1 MVDQAFADVVGAKI
15 AEQTLDCRGSLIER
29 LARKNDNHFRS
40 NQPPETREISASH
53 PRGDNSID
61 DELGN
66 PKSRQRNQRAEQAK
80 DHGAG
85 RVSAVCA
92 PSQSQALRDRSKRRN
107 PCPPGR
113 RVLTARISWKLL
125 QLRDRRFQSFL
136 IVFSGWQ
143 RCSEPRSIRPS
154 RPRRRAWSAGRQIPR
169 RRRAAMCPATACG
182 WSPEE

>member
-61 DELGN
+61 DQLGN
-66 PKSRQRNQRAEQAK
+66 PKSPQRNQRAEQAK

-85 RVSAVCA
+85 RVSAVSA
-92 PSQSQALRDRSKRRN
+92 PTQPQELLDRSNRIN
-107 PCPPGR
+107 PRPPLMR
-113 RVLTARISWKLL
+113 ALHSRI
-125 QLRDRRFQSFL
+125 
-136 IVFSGWQ
+136 
-143 RCSEPRSIRPS
+143 
-154 RPRRRAWSAGRQIPR
+154 
-169 RRRAAMCPATACG
+169 
-182 WSPEE
+182 